1 MRKRILSMCL
11 VVAMALGLLAGCGK
25 QSNKQAYDD
34 NYRNYYEIF
43 VYSFYDSDG
52 DGIGDFNGVTEKL
65 DYIQDMGFNG
75 IWLMPIMKST
85 TYHKYDVVDYYDVDP
100 EYGTMEDFEKLVKA
114 CHEKD
119 IDLTI
124 DFEMNHSSSQNEWFK
139 EACEYLKTLA
149 PEEEPDSEECPYVD
163 YYHFTKDKVND
174 TYYQVAGTNWYY
186 EGGFWSEMPDMNL
199 ENEKVKAQF
208 QDIAKSWIDKGIDGF
223 RMDAVLHFEE
233 NDTSFNIQ
241 AMKEY
246 YDYCKSLKS
255 DFYMVSEAWADEA
268 TIKEYYGSETPS
280 MFNFDAGG
288 PEGYLLKVTK
298 GTYQAD
304 NFVDRMI
311 KYQEDFSSENPDY
324 IDAPFITNHD
334 MGRACNSLVHDLDK
348 MKMEVG
354 LLMTMSGN
362 PFIYYGE
369 EIGMS
374 SKGTKDENK
383 RLPMVWA
390 NNDDEGMT
398 DGPQDADSDIEFHF
412 DGVKEQLKDKD
423 SLLNYYKRAIAL
435 RNENPEMARGIITKV
450 DDLCDGS
457 QAALTKTYKDSTIG
471 IVYNTSEEEITVD
484 ITGSELENMKVKG
497 SLTLDGSKIDLKKG
511 TLTMPARSICILK

>member
-1 MRKRILSMCL
+1 MRKRIVSVCL
-11 VVAMALGLLAGCGK
+11 VMIMALGLLAGCGK
-25 QSNKQAYDD
+25 QSNEQVYDD
-34 NYRNYYEIF
+34 NYRSYYEIF

-114 CHEKD
+114 CHEKG

-124 DFEMNHSSSQNEWFK
+124 DFEMNHSSSQNEWFV
-139 EACEYLKTLA
+139 EACDYLKTLA
-149 PEEEPDSEECPYVD
+149 SGEEPDSSKCPYVD
-163 YYHFTKDKVND
+163 YYHFTKDKVNN
-174 TYYQVAGTNWYY
+174 TYYQVPGTEWYY
-186 EGGFWSEMPDMNL
+186 EGGFWSEMPDLNL
-199 ENEKVKAQF
+199 ENGKVKTQF
-208 QDIAKSWIDKGIDGF
+208 QDIAKFWIDKGIDGF
-223 RMDAVLHFEE
+223 RMDAVVHFKE
-233 NDTSFNIQ
+233 NDTAFNTQI
-241 AMKEY
+241 MKEY

-255 DFYMVSEAWADEA
+255 DFYMVSEAWSDLT
-268 TIKEYYGSETPS
+268 TITDYYASETPS

-288 PEGYLLKVTK
+288 PEGYLLKVVQ
-298 GTYQAD
+298 GTCQAD

-311 KYQEDFSSENPDY
+311 KYQESFSSENPDY

-348 MKMEVG
+348 MKLEVG

-362 PFIYYGE
+362 PFVYYGE

-398 DGPQDADSDIEFHF
+398 DGPKDADSDIEFHF

-435 RNENPEMARGIITKV
+435 RNENPEMARGTIAKV
-450 DDLCDGS
+450 DALCDGT
-457 QAALTKTYKDSTIG
+457 QAALTKTYKDSAIG

-484 ITGSELENMKVKG
+484 ISGTELENMKVNG
-497 SLTLDGSKIDLKKG
+497 SLTLDGSKISLKNG